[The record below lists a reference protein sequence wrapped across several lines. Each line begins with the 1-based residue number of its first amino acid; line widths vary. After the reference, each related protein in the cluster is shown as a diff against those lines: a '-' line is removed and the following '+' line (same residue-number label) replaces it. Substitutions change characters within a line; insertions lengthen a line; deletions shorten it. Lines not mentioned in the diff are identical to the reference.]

1 MKTTKW
7 AFRGRHRARIRLL
20 FLAHTH
26 TRAKIKHKVER
37 YSRKN
42 TILAHKYSLA
52 RFPIPSRACPQR
64 ATNSREKP
72 SAQGRPVNLLS
83 PVEKKK
89 STFGILPERDS
100 RGILRSNVTIS
111 IAYLLHKVW
120 DLFFRLPKDPVP
132 FPFLPIVFYAQILK

>member
-1 MKTTKW
+1 MNVSKRVREKKFFDPGGGVKTTKW
-7 AFRGRHRARIRLL
+7 AFRGRYRARIRLL

-52 RFPIPSRACPQR
+52 RLPIPSRACPQR

-72 SAQGRPVNLLS
+72 SAQGARW
-83 PVEKKK
+83 
-89 STFGILPERDS
+89 TF
-100 RGILRSNVTIS
+100 
-111 IAYLLHKVW
+111 
-120 DLFFRLPKDPVP
+120 
-132 FPFLPIVFYAQILK
+132 